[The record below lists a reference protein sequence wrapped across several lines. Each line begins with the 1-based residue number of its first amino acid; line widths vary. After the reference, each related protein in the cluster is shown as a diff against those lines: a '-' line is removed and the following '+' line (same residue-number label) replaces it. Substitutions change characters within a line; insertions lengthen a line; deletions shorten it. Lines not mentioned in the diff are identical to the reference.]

1 MDLVVVSTSSGCSR
15 KAVTVTVAELEE
27 EQLAGRDGPAAATGG
42 RLGLAVRPLTAAE
55 RQQAGTQ
62 GRLLVEDVEGPS
74 ALAGVEP
81 GDIIVAVNGRAVATA
96 KRSHGRPRGGNAVS
110 PRGRRSRRMRQ
121 RKRLISLRFCS
132 VYGG

>member
-1 MDLVVVSTSSGCSR
+1 M
-15 KAVTVTVAELEE
+15 TVAELEE
-27 EQLAGRDGPAAATGG
+27 EQIAGRDGPAAATGG

-96 KRSHGRPRGGNAVS
+96 RELREAVDGSNGTVALLIQRGDAQIYV
-110 PRGRRSRRMRQ
+110 PV
-121 RKRLISLRFCS
+121 RL
-132 VYGG
+132 G